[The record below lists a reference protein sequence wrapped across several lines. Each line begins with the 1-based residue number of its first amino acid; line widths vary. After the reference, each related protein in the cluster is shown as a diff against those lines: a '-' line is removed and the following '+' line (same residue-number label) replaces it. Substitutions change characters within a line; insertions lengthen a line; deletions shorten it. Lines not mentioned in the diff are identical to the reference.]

1 MKHIKTFESF
11 LNEAATISFSS
22 VADGVTAE
30 FSNVTK
36 RGKDIMAD
44 AVMPFKR
51 ATDTQAF
58 LDNELDNVNN
68 AILAMAQANG
78 IIDSDE
84 YTVGFDK
91 SKTNGSTITGTFGF
105 YAA

>member
-1 MKHIKTFESF
+1 
-11 LNEAATISFSS
+11 
-22 VADGVTAE
+22 
-30 FSNVTK
+30 
-36 RGKDIMAD
+36 MAD
-44 AVMPFKR
+44 AVMTFKR
-51 ATDTQAF
+51 ADDTQVF
-58 LDNELDNVNN
+58 LSNELDNVNN

-91 SKTNGSTITGTFGF
+91 SETNGSTITGTFGF